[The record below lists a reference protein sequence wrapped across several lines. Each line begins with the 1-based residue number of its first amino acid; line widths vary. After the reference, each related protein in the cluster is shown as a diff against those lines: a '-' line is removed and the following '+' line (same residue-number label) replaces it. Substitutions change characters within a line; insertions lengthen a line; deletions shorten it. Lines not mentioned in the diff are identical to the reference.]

1 MKKNVVEVR
10 NFEKNYG
17 ERKVVDNLSFK
28 VAEGEI
34 VGLLGPNGAGKSTT
48 IKMLTGIEP
57 CDSGELLF
65 DGKPVEKS
73 RNSINVCLLTASH

>member
-1 MKKNVVEVR
+1 MKKNLVEVR

-34 VGLLGPNGAGKSTT
+34 VGLLGLNGAGKSTR
-48 IKMLTGIEP
+48 LR
-57 CDSGELLF
+57 C
-65 DGKPVEKS
+65 
-73 RNSINVCLLTASH
+73 